1 MYKIGIDVG
10 GTNTDAVILD
20 HQLNLIHSVK
30 VPTTDD
36 IQTGIAG
43 ALNKVLAESAVDPTK
58 VTHAMLGTTQ
68 CTNAIVERK
77 KLAKVG
83 VLRLGYPATA
93 SVLPY
98 TAWPKD
104 LVATLSETYALAHGG
119 YEYDGQPLTAL
130 DEEELRGIL
139 ASWRGEV
146 EAIAVIGVFSSL
158 KNDQELFVQAL
169 AKEVL
174 GADVPV
180 SCSSMIGSVG
190 LIERENATIL
200 NAALHKVIKV
210 TSEGFE
216 QALEQEKIHHAQVYL
231 CQNDGTLMSL
241 TYAKQFPILTIACG
255 PTNSIR
261 GASYLAGLKDAVV
274 LDVGGTTSDIGVLV
288 DGFPR
293 ESSLAVDVGGVR
305 TNFRMPDI
313 VSIGVG
319 GGSLVREQPDG
330 SVTVGPDSVGYR
342 ITQEA
347 LVFGGTQLTT
357 TDIAVRLGHA
367 QVGDPSKVAHLDQTF
382 AEKVYQKIGELVSE
396 AIDRMKTSSA
406 DVTVVL
412 VGGGSIIIPEELT
425 GVKALIRNENGA
437 VANAI
442 GASIAQISG
451 QYEQIY
457 VYSKI
462 QRDAALADAQE
473 KAVQQAELAGAVP
486 GTIELVEVEE
496 TPLAYHS
503 ENATRL
509 RVKVVGNM
517 Y

>member
-313 VSIGVG
+313 VSIGV
-319 GGSLVREQPDG
+319 
-330 SVTVGPDSVGYR
+330 
-342 ITQEA
+342 
-347 LVFGGTQLTT
+347 
-357 TDIAVRLGHA
+357 
-367 QVGDPSKVAHLDQTF
+367 PSKVAHLDQTF

-462 QRDAALADAQE
+462 QRDAALTDAQE

-496 TPLAYHS
+496 TPLAYHP

>member
-1 MYKIGIDVG
+1 M
-10 GTNTDAVILD
+10 
-20 HQLNLIHSVK
+20 
-30 VPTTDD
+30 
-36 IQTGIAG
+36 
-43 ALNKVLAESAVDPTK
+43 
-58 VTHAMLGTTQ
+58 
-68 CTNAIVERK
+68 
-77 KLAKVG
+77 
-83 VLRLGYPATA
+83 
-93 SVLPY
+93 
-98 TAWPKD
+98 
-104 LVATLSETYALAHGG
+104 ATLSETYALAHGG

-274 LDVGGTTSDIGVLV
+274 
-288 DGFPR
+288 
-293 ESSLAVDVGGVR
+293 VDVGGGR

-462 QRDAALADAQE
+462 QRDAALTDAQE

-496 TPLAYHS
+496 TPLAYHP

>member
-36 IQTGIAG
+36 IQTGIAS

-319 GGSLVREQPDG
+319 G
-330 SVTVGPDSVGYR
+330 
-342 ITQEA
+342 
-347 LVFGGTQLTT
+347 TQLTT

-367 QVGDPSKVAHLDQTF
+367 QVGDPSKVAHLDQAF

-496 TPLAYHS
+496 TPLAYHP

>member
-241 TYAKQFPILTIACG
+241 TYAKQFL
-255 PTNSIR
+255 
-261 GASYLAGLKDAVV
+261 
-274 LDVGGTTSDIGVLV
+274 
-288 DGFPR
+288 F
-293 ESSLAVDVGGVR
+293 
-305 TNFRMPDI
+305 
-313 VSIGVG
+313 
-319 GGSLVREQPDG
+319 
-330 SVTVGPDSVGYR
+330 
-342 ITQEA
+342 
-347 LVFGGTQLTT
+347 
-357 TDIAVRLGHA
+357 
-367 QVGDPSKVAHLDQTF
+367 
-382 AEKVYQKIGELVSE
+382 
-396 AIDRMKTSSA
+396 
-406 DVTVVL
+406 
-412 VGGGSIIIPEELT
+412 
-425 GVKALIRNENGA
+425 
-437 VANAI
+437 
-442 GASIAQISG
+442 
-451 QYEQIY
+451 
-457 VYSKI
+457 
-462 QRDAALADAQE
+462 
-473 KAVQQAELAGAVP
+473 
-486 GTIELVEVEE
+486 
-496 TPLAYHS
+496 
-503 ENATRL
+503 
-509 RVKVVGNM
+509 
-517 Y
+517 